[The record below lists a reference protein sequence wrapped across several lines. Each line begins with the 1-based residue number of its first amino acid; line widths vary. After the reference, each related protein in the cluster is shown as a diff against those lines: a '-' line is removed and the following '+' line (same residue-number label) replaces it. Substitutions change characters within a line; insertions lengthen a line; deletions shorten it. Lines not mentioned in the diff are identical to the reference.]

1 MNLIKPPYLKEGD
14 TISII
19 APAGVVEYD
28 EIMKA
33 KNYFEGFGFRVK
45 IGEHTFNSF
54 RNMAGRDEERVLDLH
69 EAFFDSEVNAIVCAR
84 GGYGS
89 IRLIKLIDFEIIRR
103 NPKIFCG
110 FSDISALSI
119 MFAKHADLITFSGP
133 MAQSD
138 FNSISEFTEKS
149 FFNVLSGGEE
159 EYFSKK
165 MFREGNAQGLIWG
178 GNLSTVV
185 SLCGIDFIPDE
196 DLIFFTEDLNEPE
209 YKIDKMMNQLV
220 NIKEFR
226 AHCKGIACGEFLD
239 CGDEKWLEDIFT
251 ETAEL
256 LNVPAYGGFMFSHA
270 ADKQTVPVGALGI
283 LQDGILSY
291 KML

>member
-1 MNLIKPPYLKEGD
+1 
-14 TISII
+14 
-19 APAGVVEYD
+19 
-28 EIMKA
+28 
-33 KNYFEGFGFRVK
+33 
-45 IGEHTFNSF
+45 
-54 RNMAGRDEERVLDLH
+54 
-69 EAFFDSEVNAIVCAR
+69 
-84 GGYGS
+84 
-89 IRLIKLIDFEIIRR
+89 
-103 NPKIFCG
+103 
-110 FSDISALSI
+110 

-196 DLIFFTEDLNEPE
+196 DFIFFTEDLNEPE

-256 LNVPAYGGFMFSHA
+256 LNVPAYSGFIFSHA